1 MLTDAQIL
9 RKCRR
14 ILAREGLRVTK
25 YRGGYSVHDEDTPKE
40 EGNQLGTIWQVVDLA
55 EHRQEI
61 QDEYRRE
68 QQQRE
73 REIRAEKRAIQ
84 RAMCARG

>member
-1 MLTDAQIL
+1 MMTDMQIL

-14 ILAREGLRVTK
+14 ILAREGLRVSK
-25 YRGGYSVHDEDTPKE
+25 YQGGYSVHTADEPKE
-40 EGNQLGTIWQVVDLA
+40 DGNFLWNIMKLVDLA
-55 EHRQEI
+55 ERLQERQDERRQEW
-61 QDEYRRE
+61 
-68 QQQRE
+68 QQRE